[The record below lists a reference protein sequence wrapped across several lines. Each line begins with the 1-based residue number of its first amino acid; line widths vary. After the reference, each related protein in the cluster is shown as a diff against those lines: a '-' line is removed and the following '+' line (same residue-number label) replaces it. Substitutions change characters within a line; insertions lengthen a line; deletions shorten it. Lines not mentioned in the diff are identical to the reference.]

1 MSAPKVFTYD
11 SARINYFF
19 TDTYGE
25 ISGSAGNLEDF
36 GNISD
41 AAIDEEDALGFNPND
56 YGLIVYTGV
65 VYPFGSIADIQS
77 GGEESNVCTCS
88 PSGYIRHTGCRK
100 GITHS
105 GVAGVWHPLRDWWR
119 SGKTG
124 YPRLGCRRTISNPLW
139 RGGYKQYIYRSRIW
153 NAHCLGRG
161 GNGGIQHISVRIK
174 NYTHRFRGNLTGVS

>member
-77 GGEESNVCTCS
+77 GGEEAATFVPAVPVDT
-88 PSGYIRHTGCRK
+88 
-100 GITHS
+100 
-105 GVAGVWHPLRDWWR
+105 
-119 SGKTG
+119 
-124 YPRLGCRRTISNPLW
+124 
-139 RGGYKQYIYRSRIW
+139 
-153 NAHCLGRG
+153 
-161 GNGGIQHISVRIK
+161 SVS
-174 NYTHRFRGNLTGVS
+174 YTHLTLPTKA